1 LNVARTPAHARS
13 KDFISDLVRGEVS
26 VMAIPTAGSVPDA
39 NRCVPTDGST
49 STAGAMPAKPVVDRR
64 VDLAAAHATPALL
77 AVRDWLLVLLAF
89 SSGTYE
95 AICYLSFGKVFTG
108 FQTGNIVLL
117 GLAAAGTRPPFGPDP
132 DSVVVSL
139 IAFAV
144 GAALA
149 VWILKA
155 FNGDEEVDDDDVFQ
169 VWPRR
174 VSIALGVALA
184 VQVGFL
190 ALWIAAGPSS
200 EVSNI
205 MLGLNA
211 LAMGVQMNA
220 IRSLH
225 VPGISTTAATATF
238 VSWASGPATWPH
250 KGTWARRLTGVLVSM
265 AVGALVGDWLLRHAH
280 TFAPVLPALVIAVVI
295 AVASVALKQEPAR

>member
-1 LNVARTPAHARS
+1 
-13 KDFISDLVRGEVS
+13 
-26 VMAIPTAGSVPDA
+26 MAIPTAAPGDA
-39 NRCVPTDGST
+39 NRCVPPDGST
-49 STAGAMPAKPVVDRR
+49 STAAAMPAKPAIDRR

-77 AVRDWLLVLLAF
+77 AVRDSLLLALAF

-108 FQTGNIVLL
+108 FQTGNIVFL

-174 VSIALGVALA
+174 VSIALGVALV

-190 ALWIAAGPSS
+190 AVWIAATPSS

-211 LAMGVQMNA
+211 LAMGLQMNA

-250 KGTWARRLTGVLVSM
+250 KATWARRLTGVLVSM
-265 AVGALVGDWLLRHAH
+265 AVGALVGDWLLGHAH
-280 TFAPVLPALVIAVVI
+280 TFAPVLPALVIALVI
-295 AVASVALKQEPAR
+295 AVASVALKQKPAR

>member
-1 LNVARTPAHARS
+1 
-13 KDFISDLVRGEVS
+13 
-26 VMAIPTAGSVPDA
+26 
-39 NRCVPTDGST
+39 
-49 STAGAMPAKPVVDRR
+49 MPAKPVVDRR

-132 DSVVVSL
+132 ESVVVSL

-190 ALWIAAGPSS
+190 ALWIAAAPSS

-250 KGTWARRLTGVLVSM
+250 KGTWARRLTGVVVSM
-265 AVGALVGDWLLRHAH
+265 AVGALVGAWLLRHAH

-295 AVASVALKQEPAR
+295 AVASVALKQESAR

>member
-1 LNVARTPAHARS
+1 VTWYE
-13 KDFISDLVRGEVS
+13 EVL
-26 VMAIPTAGSVPDA
+26 VMAIPTAGFVPDA
-39 NRCVPTDGST
+39 NRCAPPGGST
-49 STAGAMPAKPVVDRR
+49 STAAAIPAKPAIDRR
-64 VDLAAAHATPALL
+64 VDLAAAHGTPALL
-77 AVRDWLLVLLAF
+77 VVRDWLLVLLAF

-108 FQTGNIVLL
+108 FQTGNIVFL

-174 VSIALGVALA
+174 VSIALGVALV

-190 ALWIAAGPSS
+190 ALWIAAAPSS

-250 KGTWARRLTGVLVSM
+250 RVTWARRLTSVLVAM
-265 AVGALVGDWLLRHAH
+265 AVGALVGDWLLGHAH
-280 TFAPVLPALVIAVVI
+280 AFAPVLPALVIALVI
-295 AVASVALKQEPAR
+295 GIASVALKQEPAR